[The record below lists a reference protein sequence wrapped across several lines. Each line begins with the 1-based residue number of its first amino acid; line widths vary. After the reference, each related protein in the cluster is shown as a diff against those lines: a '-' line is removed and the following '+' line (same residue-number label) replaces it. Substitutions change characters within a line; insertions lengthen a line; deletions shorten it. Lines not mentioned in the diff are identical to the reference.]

1 MKKKMN
7 KNEYLIELSKKTTIV
22 QLLKNIVINL
32 Y

>member
-22 QLLKNIVINL
+22 QLLNNIVITLN
-32 Y
+32 

>member
-22 QLLKNIVINL
+22 QLLNNIVINL

>member
-22 QLLKNIVINL
+22 QLLNNIVITL